1 MAKIKS
7 ARIQRSDIVYASI
20 NGFIFGVLIP
30 IVLNNLGVQI
40 NLVKYVAI
48 AVFFTLLAAIG
59 VYIGYL
65 LSKIAGF
72 FFQLAKFGAV
82 GAANF
87 AVDFGVLNLLIF
99 ITGIANGWY
108 FTLFKSISFIVAVTN
123 SFFWNKM
130 WTFGKKDQKHAGKE
144 FVQFLLVSL
153 IGLLLNA
160 GIASLIVNVV
170 GPLGSIGLKTWANVG
185 TAVASILVL
194 VWNFVGYKFFVFKK

>member
-1 MAKIKS
+1 
-7 ARIQRSDIVYASI
+7 
-20 NGFIFGVLIP
+20 
-30 IVLNNLGVQI
+30 
-40 NLVKYVAI
+40 
-48 AVFFTLLAAIG
+48 
-59 VYIGYL
+59 
-65 LSKIAGF
+65 
-72 FFQLAKFGAV
+72 
-82 GAANF
+82 
-87 AVDFGVLNLLIF
+87 
-99 ITGIANGWY
+99 
-108 FTLFKSISFIVAVTN
+108 
-123 SFFWNKM
+123 M